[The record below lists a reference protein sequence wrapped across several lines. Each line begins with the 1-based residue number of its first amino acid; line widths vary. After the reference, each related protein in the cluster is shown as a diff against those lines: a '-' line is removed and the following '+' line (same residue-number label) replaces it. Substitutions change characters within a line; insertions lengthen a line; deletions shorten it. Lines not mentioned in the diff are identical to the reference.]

1 MPIDRAHQ
9 FGVIERGATTL
20 IESFREKPSDPAPL
34 PEDPDHALVSMGNY
48 VFTTEVLLDQLALD
62 SEDEASRHDI
72 GGNLIPRMV
81 ETGFAHVYDF
91 TDNHIPGVTERERA
105 YWRDVGTLDSYF
117 DAHMDLVATEPIFDL
132 YNEHWP
138 IHTAGRME
146 PPAKVVAVAHHG
158 PGQVADSLLSNG
170 VIVSGGYVRN
180 SVLSPGVRV
189 EPGAVVENCILLD
202 DVWVGAGAVL
212 QRVVIDKHVVVP
224 PGSRIGV
231 DRERDEARFTVST
244 GGVVALAKGEEV
256 HERV

>member
-1 MPIDRAHQ
+1 
-9 FGVIERGATTL
+9 
-20 IESFREKPSDPAPL
+20 
-34 PEDPDHALVSMGNY
+34 
-48 VFTTEVLLDQLALD
+48 
-62 SEDEASRHDI
+62 
-72 GGNLIPRMV
+72 
-81 ETGFAHVYDF
+81 
-91 TDNHIPGVTERERA
+91 
-105 YWRDVGTLDSYF
+105 
-117 DAHMDLVATEPIFDL
+117 MDLVATEPIFDL